1 MNIKSVCI
9 KINDALTYIVLVFV
23 LITSAIVCATTGV
36 LQGLAVGGIG
46 LVVCS
51 MLFGMWFC
59 LSQTA
64 INSQRQADM
73 LEKLVK
79 LSEKVN

>member
-1 MNIKSVCI
+1 MNIKNVCI
-9 KINDALTYIVLVFV
+9 KINDALTYIVLGFV

-51 MLFGMWFC
+51 MLFGCWFT

-64 INSQRQADM
+64 LNSQRQVEL
-73 LEKLVK
+73 LEKLVNR
-79 LSEKVN
+79 ER